1 MARLKKGDTV
11 AVLSGKD
18 RGKTG
23 KIIRMV
29 AAEGA
34 AVVEQLNLVTH
45 FERRTS
51 AEQPG
56 GIIKREAP
64 ITLDRLALVCRR
76 CAKPTRVGFVI
87 NGEEKQRICK
97 RCREVVGG

>member
-1 MARLKKGDTV
+1 MARLRKGDTV

-18 RGKTG
+18 RGKQG
-23 KIIRMV
+23 KIVRMV
-29 AAEGA
+29 TAEGA

-56 GIIKREAP
+56 GIIRREAP
-64 ITLDRLALVCRR
+64 IALDRLALVCSR
-76 CAKPTRVGFVI
+76 CAKPTRVGFIV
-87 NGEEKQRICK
+87 NGDVKQRICK
-97 RCREVVGG
+97 RCREAIGG